1 MEGVERIHALRFF
14 RSIEWRDGGRAH
26 IFGAVRVSPILEP
39 LRAPIVNDGNDSGPA
54 PGPVPEADLSRVR
67 TVPVGGRPNKVLAEQ
82 FAAPP
87 PDDPAARS
95 FGAFVRSL
103 PRILQAESFLAVVD
117 AVASAVERRRTILWM
132 LGGHVVKTGLAPVL
146 VDLMRRGAITHVAS
160 NGSAGVHDYEMA
172 RWGGTSE
179 DVEAGLADGSFGM
192 ADETG
197 RDMNRAFTRGMRE
210 GWGMGE
216 SLARDLSERGDLAYP
231 ELSLLLQSHRL
242 GVQYTLHPAL
252 GAEIIHQHP
261 AADGAAIGD
270 TGHRDFRRLSAALAG
285 LDDGGVVINVGS
297 AVVMP
302 EVFLKA
308 LTVAR
313 NLGGGAPRGFTACD
327 LDMQRH
333 YRPRVNVVERPT
345 RSGGGRGYAITG
357 HHEIMVPLLAW
368 AITERLGGGTS

>member
-1 MEGVERIHALRFF
+1 
-14 RSIEWRDGGRAH
+14 
-26 IFGAVRVSPILEP
+26 
-39 LRAPIVNDGNDSGPA
+39 
-54 PGPVPEADLSRVR
+54 VR
-67 TVPVGGRPNKVLAEQ
+67 TVEVASRPNKVRAEH
-82 FAAPP
+82 FASPP
-87 PDDPAARS
+87 PADAGART
-95 FGAFVRSL
+95 FGAFVGSL
-103 PRILQAESFLAVVD
+103 PRVLQAEALLRVAD
-117 AVASAVERRRTILWM
+117 AIASAVDRKRAIVWM
-132 LGGHVVKTGLAPVL
+132 LGGHVVKTGLAPLLIDL
-146 VDLMRRGAITHVAS
+146 VRRGAATHVAT
-160 NGSAGVHDYEMA
+160 NGSAAIHDYEMA

-192 ADETG
+192 VEETG

-216 SLARDLSERGDLAYP
+216 SLARDLAERTDLAHP

-242 GVQYTLHPAL
+242 GVGYTMHPAI

-270 TGHRDFRRLSAALAG
+270 TGHRDFRRLAAALAG
-285 LDDGGVVINVGS
+285 LEDGGVVVNFGS

-313 NLGGGAPRGFTACD
+313 NLDEGRPRGFTAVDCD
-327 LDMQRH
+327 MVRH

-345 RSGGGRGYAITG
+345 RSGGGQGFHLTG
-357 HHEIMVPLLAW
+357 HHEIMLPLLAW
-368 AITERLGGGTS
+368 ALAERLDEK